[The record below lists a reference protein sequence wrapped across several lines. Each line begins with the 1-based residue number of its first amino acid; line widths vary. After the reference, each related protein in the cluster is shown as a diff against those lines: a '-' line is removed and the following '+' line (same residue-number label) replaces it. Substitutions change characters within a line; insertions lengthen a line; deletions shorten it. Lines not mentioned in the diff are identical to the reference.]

1 MAASLVGPIARLL
14 GVLAGLLY
22 LAGCA
27 LAPGGSERSPAAFEP
42 LLRQAV
48 AARASGEL
56 ARSAPLYE
64 QAAAAAPSPK
74 QDELRL
80 QAARLY
86 LQLEKPQR
94 ARALWEQTRRGA
106 LPAPVMALRRLV
118 QAELALA
125 AGDAAGAVAA
135 LREQSAPIPEELQA
149 PWLAVAADAR
159 LAAGEALTAARLR
172 SEGDAL
178 LHTPSE
184 RRANRQKLWSAL
196 LAVPMAQL
204 VERIPPVPNRFGGWL
219 ELAYFYRTRQID
231 VQALT
236 AALHAWE
243 QRYPEHPVDGA
254 FLERLLNSARRSLQQ
269 PEVLALLL
277 PLSGSLA
284 AVGSAVQHGFLAAYY
299 QDPPQQRPM
308 LRVYDVGEA
317 GTDSLSAYQDAVAA
331 GADVIIGPLT
341 KEALQRL
348 TVLDFA
354 SPPVLALNRLP
365 TSATSTEGLYQ
376 FGLAPEDDAFAAAE
390 LAWQRGYETAV
401 SLTANSDWGERV
413 ANAFQQRFQA
423 LGGRVLERTTYTPGT
438 SDFGEPIEALL
449 NLDVSTRRYKQLRAL
464 LRRDIQFQPRRR
476 RDMDCLFIGAFPRE
490 ARLIRPQLRFHHG
503 IGVPIIATAQAY
515 EGTPQPAADRDMDG
529 LLLADIPWLMPGAEA
544 NPAGPLSRNRL
555 AALWPESTRHFPRLY
570 ALGMDAYRLAPVI
583 TLMQGDNG
591 LQLEG
596 QTGQLTIDAS
606 GVIHRDLRPAHFVN
620 GVLQPL
626 AAPAEPPDR
635 QADTATRHD

>member
-1 MAASLVGPIARLL
+1 MAAALVGPFARLL
-14 GVLAGLLY
+14 GVLAGLLF

-27 LAPGGSERSPAAFEP
+27 LAPGGSERPTAAFEP

-48 AARASGEL
+48 AARERGDL

-74 QDELRL
+74 RDQLRL

-94 ARALWEQTRRGA
+94 ARALWEQTRRRA
-106 LPAPVMALRRLV
+106 LPARDMTLRRLV

-135 LREQSAPIPEELQA
+135 LNDQSAPIPEELQEQ
-149 PWLAVAADAR
+149 WLAVAADAR
-159 LAAGEALTAARLR
+159 LAAGEALTAAQLR
-172 SEGDAL
+172 SERDAL

-196 LAVPMAQL
+196 LAVPMSQL
-204 VERIPPVPNRFGGWL
+204 VERIPPAPNRFGGWL
-219 ELAYFYRTRQID
+219 ELAYFYRTRRVD
-231 VQALT
+231 LQALT

-243 QRYPEHPVDGA
+243 QRYPEHHVDGA

-269 PEVLALLL
+269 PEALALLL

-299 QDPPQQRPM
+299 QDPPQQRPK
-308 LRVYDVGEA
+308 LYVYDIGD
-317 GTDSLSAYQDAVAA
+317 GGMDSLSAYQDAVAA
-331 GADVIIGPLT
+331 GANVIIGPLT
-341 KEALQRL
+341 KDALQRL

-354 SPPVLALNRLP
+354 SPPILALNRLP
-365 TSATSTEGLYQ
+365 PTATSTEGLYQ

-401 SLTANSDWGERV
+401 SLTPNSDWGERV

-423 LGGRVLERTTYTPGT
+423 LGGRVLERTTYSPGT
-438 SDFGEPIEALL
+438 SDFGDPIEALL

-464 LRRDIQFQPRRR
+464 LRRNIQFQPRRR

-515 EGTPQPAADRDMDG
+515 EGTPQSAADRDMDG
-529 LLLADIPWLMPGAEA
+529 LLLADIPWLLQGAEA
-544 NPAGPLSRNRL
+544 NPAGPLSRDRL
-555 AALWPESTRHFPRLY
+555 ARIWPENTRHFPRLY
-570 ALGMDAYRLAPVI
+570 ALGMDAYRLAPIVA
-583 TLMQGDNG
+583 LMQGENG

-596 QTGQLTIDAS
+596 QTGRLTIDAN
-606 GVIHRDLRPAHFVN
+606 GVIHRDLRPAHFVK

-626 AAPAEPPDR
+626 APPAEPPDQ
-635 QADTATRHD
+635 QADTAGHHD